1 MFLDRTIPSMEPFF
15 ELRDEH
21 IRHPHRGKFQ
31 DRGKVVLVSN
41 CGFWEIDNFDPLL
54 RHIKAYCKN
63 ANREFAGALL
73 RPHGIVLKNLLR
85 AALAL
90 DVVEAAKEAGRQLVE
105 NGEIGAET
113 VKTVCRELMPVET
126 YLEVANRGIQR
137 ALDKH

>member
-1 MFLDRTIPSMEPFF
+1 M
-15 ELRDEH
+15 
-21 IRHPHRGKFQ
+21 G
-31 DRGKVVLVSN
+31 
-41 CGFWEIDNFDPLL
+41 
-54 RHIKAYCKN
+54 
-63 ANREFAGALL
+63 
-73 RPHGIVLKNLLR
+73 LKNLLR
-85 AALAL
+85 AGLAL